1 MIRSSLPIRILV
13 AEDDADDRLMI
24 KDAFE
29 ESRLGNP
36 VDFVED
42 GVQLLDYL
50 LRQGAYAHLG
60 DTPYPG
66 FILLDL
72 NMPRKD
78 GRTALKE
85 IKANPILQRIPIIVL
100 TTSKAEEDIVRTY
113 NLGVNS
119 FICKPVTFESLVE
132 IVKTVGRYWIE
143 IVALPPECQRAV
155 A

>member
-1 MIRSSLPIRILV
+1 MMRSSLPIRILV
-13 AEDDADDRLMI
+13 AEDDADDRMMI

-42 GVQLLDYL
+42 GVQLMNYL
-50 LRQGAYAHLG
+50 HREGSYASMMDH
-60 DTPYPG
+60 PYPG

-78 GRTALKE
+78 GRTALRE
-85 IKANPILQRIPIIVL
+85 IKASPILQRIPIVVL

-119 FICKPVTFESLVE
+119 FICKPVTFDSLVE

>member
-13 AEDDADDRLMI
+13 AEDDADDRMMI

-42 GVQLLDYL
+42 GMQLMDYL
-50 LRQGAYAHLG
+50 ARRGQWQSLV
-60 DTPYPG
+60 DMPFPG

-78 GRTALKE
+78 GRTALRE
-85 IKANPILQRIPIIVL
+85 IKESPVFQRIPIVIL

-119 FICKPVTFESLVE
+119 FICKPVTFDSLVE
-132 IVKTVGRYWIE
+132 IVRTVGRYWIE
-143 IVALPPECQRAV
+143 IVSLPPECQRAV